1 MPSVIAMHQSIVPQ
15 SYAGLRRWR
24 YFELDSVEEAQ
35 ARITGVLHPHKL
47 IPGRQLRNARYRMD
61 FLPLSGH
68 GFAAINHGGAMH
80 VDSLGSND
88 DYLLLFCPSG
98 TGVVQYGGEEFEL
111 SGRLGFAY
119 NPGQSFQARFSE
131 QNEQFVIKL
140 SAEVVGRH
148 SDGGLPILKP
158 QVDLDAPAMQPWLAM
173 VRALLSSP
181 GMLDLA
187 RSKRMIAA
195 NLEDL
200 LTLLLLEGHPHQ
212 EQTLR
217 RSVALAPATVR
228 RSEEFIRQNAA
239 KPLNLAMIAAA
250 VDVPQRTLLEAFR
263 RFRDTSPMKF
273 VRDVRLD
280 AVRRRLA
287 NGDAPCT
294 VAEAAVEFGFGH
306 LSRFSQ
312 EYRRRFGE
320 KPSETVARSQ
330 PRRSLS

>member
-1 MPSVIAMHQSIVPQ
+1 
-15 SYAGLRRWR
+15 
-24 YFELDSVEEAQ
+24 
-35 ARITGVLHPHKL
+35 
-47 IPGRQLRNARYRMD
+47 
-61 FLPLSGH
+61 
-68 GFAAINHGGAMH
+68 
-80 VDSLGSND
+80 
-88 DYLLLFCPSG
+88 
-98 TGVVQYGGEEFEL
+98 
-111 SGRLGFAY
+111 
-119 NPGQSFQARFSE
+119 
-131 QNEQFVIKL
+131 
-140 SAEVVGRH
+140 
-148 SDGGLPILKP
+148 
-158 QVDLDAPAMQPWLAM
+158 
-173 VRALLSSP
+173 
-181 GMLDLA
+181 MLDLA

>member
-1 MPSVIAMHQSIVPQ
+1 MRSVIAMHQSIVPQ

-35 ARITGVLHPHKL
+35 TRIAGVLHPHKL
-47 IPGRQLRNARYRMD
+47 TPGRQLRNARYRMD
-61 FLPLSGH
+61 FLRLSGL

-80 VDSLGSND
+80 LDSIGSND
-88 DYLLLFCPSG
+88 AYLLLFCPTG

-111 SGRLGFAY
+111 SGRRGFAY
-119 NPGQSFQARFSE
+119 NPGQSFRARFSE
-131 QNEQFVIKL
+131 QNEQFVL
-140 SAEVVGRH
+140 RLDADVVARH
-148 SDGGLPILKP
+148 SDGGLPTLKP
-158 QVDLDAPAMQPWLAM
+158 QVDLDEPAMQPWLAM
-173 VRALLSSP
+173 MRTLLSNP
-181 GMLDLA
+181 GTLDLA
-187 RSKRMIAA
+187 RTNRMIAA
-195 NLEDL
+195 NLEEL
-200 LTLLLLEGHPHQ
+200 LTALLLQGHPHQ
-212 EQTLR
+212 DQEPR
-217 RSVALAPATVR
+217 RSVGLAPATVR

-239 KPLNLAMIAAA
+239 KPLNLATIAAA
-250 VDVPQRTLLEAFR
+250 VGVPQRTLLEAFR

-280 AVRRRLA
+280 AVRSRLA

-330 PRRSLS
+330 RRRSLS